1 MTFAYTSGVQNAVV
15 EIKDPTPPILPLR
28 QQGVQTE
35 LEETQMTPKE
45 MPLLCHMVAVQKG
58 RNTAPPNQSILR
70 RVAAMRRRTATEI
83 AMTMIFCLKLTRQRQ
98 ESRDP
103 LVVQKGINTLMP
115 N

>member
-1 MTFAYTSGVQNAVV
+1 MPLMRS
-15 EIKDPTPPILPLR
+15 IDPTPPPAGGAGRVGGDTDMMPEKMPILH
-28 QQGVQTE
+28 
-35 LEETQMTPKE
+35 
-45 MPLLCHMVAVQKG
+45 HMVAVQKG

-70 RVAAMRRRTATEI
+70 RVAAMRRRMATEI
-83 AMTMIFCLKLTRQRQ
+83 AMPMILYLKLTRQRQ